1 MSTSTPQAPRRNKN
15 SDADLIAEDLAI
27 EFDDR
32 NGEPVDSWDDSPF
45 TQQTPVVQPV
55 DQKNICMVVDDASM
69 TYRVRS
75 GTDKHES
82 SGRVSRVIKRITGSG
97 WAEVPAL
104 SNLSFI
110 VSRGESVGVIGTN
123 GSGKSTLMKLLTGK
137 VRPTSGEVYATS
149 TPVMLGV
156 NAALVKEI
164 SGRENI
170 RLGCLAMGLS
180 PEQTAAKYDQ
190 IVEISG
196 LSDALE
202 MPLKTYSSGMSSRL
216 QFAIATSVDP
226 DILLIDE
233 ALNTGDAQFRQRTK
247 ERLDEVRANAG
258 AVFLVSHSL
267 GTIKQMCTRVIWIE
281 QGEMLADGDPQWVC
295 SQYEEYTSH
304 KSNGRKRAAQVVYER
319 TRLQL
324 DPVKIDFTSESRPKK
339 AGSGRSR

>member
-1 MSTSTPQAPRRNKN
+1 MTTSTPYISRR
-15 SDADLIAEDLAI
+15 SRASEADLIAEDLAV
-27 EFDDR
+27 EFDDNAGDATETR
-32 NGEPVDSWDDSPF
+32 DDHPF
-45 TQQTPVVQPV
+45 TQQTPVIRTVKPENV
-55 DQKNICMVVDDASM
+55 CLVVDDASM

-75 GTDKHES
+75 SSDKHES
-82 SGRVSRVIKRITGSG
+82 SGRIARGIKRVTGAG
-97 WAEVPAL
+97 WAEVHAL
-104 SNLSFI
+104 SSLSFI
-110 VSRGESVGVIGTN
+110 VNRGESVGVIGTN

-233 ALNTGDAQFRQRTK
+233 ALNTGDAQFRARTK
-247 ERLDEVRANAG
+247 ERLDEVRSNAG
-258 AVFLVSHSL
+258 CVFLVSHSL

-295 SQYEEYTSH
+295 DQYEEYTSH
-304 KSNGRKRAAQVVYER
+304 KANGRMRAAKVVYER
-319 TRLQL
+319 TRLRL
-324 DPVKIDFTSESRPKK
+324 DRMQIDFTTGTRPKK
-339 AGSGRSR
+339 AGTGRNR